1 MHRPSV
7 RLLLV
12 GTVIGAAVLGSS
24 FRADATPAQQRM
36 LASRAQ
42 TATAADVTLPAGFQE
57 SIAFD
62 GLAFPTAVRFSPDGR
77 VFVAQQS
84 GVIKVF
90 DSLSDTTPTVF
101 ADLRN
106 EVDHYWDR
114 GLLGLA
120 LDPNF
125 PTTPNVYAL
134 YTYDAGPG
142 QNPPVWHD
150 ACPNPPGPTTDG
162 CVVSA
167 RLSRMTAS
175 GDTMTGEEQVL
186 LTGWCQQFPSHS
198 IGDVEF
204 GPDGALYLSGGDGAS
219 FTNVDIGQWGGTLPN
234 SQNPVTPKNP
244 CGDPPAGLGGN
255 ESAPSAEGGAL
266 RSLSLHRLAG
276 PTLLNGTVLRVDPAT
291 GDGMPDNPLAA
302 SSGPI
307 ARRIVAEGLR
317 NPFRFAL
324 RPGTDDLW
332 VGDVGWSDWEEVNR
346 NPTPKTTV
354 ANFGWPC
361 YEGNGH
367 QGGYEGFGVD
377 VCSNLYD
384 LEGSNDPSRAR
395 APYYR
400 YNHDNSVV
408 TGDGCSTGSS
418 SITGMAFY
426 ASGTY
431 PSSYSG
437 ALFFADHSRNC
448 IWVMPEGS
456 NGLPD
461 PTKLAAFVSPAAGP
475 VDLVIGPGGDLF
487 YAGFD
492 DGTIRRIRYFSG
504 NQPPIVAATAS
515 KRFGTLPL
523 SVQFDASASHDPDP
537 GDTLSY
543 SWDLNGDGTFGDST
557 SATPTHQYRTAGVF
571 HPSVRVSDDHGGTT
585 RSSLFT
591 IFAGDTPPVPVIDT
605 PAPSFKWTVGKTI
618 AFSGHAGD
626 AEDGG
631 VPRARLS
638 WSAIM
643 HHCPSDCHT
652 HNIQTFTGVARG
664 SFAAPDHEYP
674 SFLQLKLTATDAEG
688 LSASKSVKLNPKT
701 VVLTFNSKPSG
712 LHLGIGTVS
721 ARTPFK
727 HTVIVGSANAVSAAP
742 VQSLNGTEFVFRSW
756 SDGGAETHTIVAPAS
771 PATLTARY
779 ANHRPVAVI
788 SAHPTSGKV
797 PLTVRF
803 DASQSSDV
811 DGDKLKFSWDLNG
824 DGVFGDSKAVR
835 PTRTYTKRGR
845 VTVQLRVRD
854 GRNAFDT
861 AAISIQASRRQTA
874 TASSGAGSWGKE
886 GKMRPPPDQSE
897 VAAKYAL

>member
-1 MHRPSV
+1 MHRPSA
-7 RLLLV
+7 RLLIV
-12 GTVIGAAVLGSS
+12 GTIIGVAVIGSS
-24 FRADATPAQQRM
+24 FRADATPTPAQQHM

-42 TATAADVTLPAGFQE
+42 AATAADVTLPAGFQE

-62 GLAFPTAVRFSPDGR
+62 GLAFPTAFRFSPDGR

-101 ADLRN
+101 ADLGN

-125 PTTPNVYAL
+125 PTTPYVYAL

-142 QNPPVWHD
+142 QNPPVWND
-150 ACPNPPGPTTDG
+150 ACPKPPGPTTDG
-162 CVVSA
+162 CVVTA
-167 RLSRMTAS
+167 RLSRLTAS

-198 IGDVEF
+198 IGDLEF
-204 GPDGALYLSGGDGAS
+204 GPDGALYVSGGDGAS
-219 FTNVDIGQWGGTLPN
+219 FTNVDIGQWGGTLPS

-291 GDGMPDNPLAA
+291 GDAMPDNPLAA
-302 SSGPI
+302 SSDPV
-307 ARRIVAEGLR
+307 AQRIVAEGLR

-332 VGDVGWSDWEEVNR
+332 VGDVGWSDWEEINR

-367 QGGYEGFGVD
+367 QGGYEGFSID
-377 VCSNLYD
+377 ICSNLYD
-384 LEGSNDPSRAR
+384 LESSNNPSRAR

-448 IWVMPEGS
+448 IWVMREGS

-487 YAGFD
+487 YAGYD
-492 DGTIRRIRYFSG
+492 DGTIRRIQYFSG
-504 NQPPIVAATAS
+504 NQPPIVAAAATPKNGAA
-515 KRFGTLPL
+515 PL
-523 SVQFDASASHDPDP
+523 TVHFDASASHDPDP
-537 GDTLSY
+537 GDTLSF
-543 SWDLNGDGTFGDST
+543 SWDLDGDGTFADST
-557 SATPTHQYRTAGVF
+557 SPTPSFIYQQIGTY
-571 HPSVRVSDDHGGTT
+571 HPSVRVSDNNGSTT

-591 IFAGDTPPVPVIDT
+591 ISAGNAPPVPVIDS
-605 PAPSFKWTVGKTI
+605 PDPSLTWAVGDPI
-618 AFSGHAGD
+618 EFSGHADD
-626 AEDGG
+626 AQDGTE
-631 VPRARLS
+631 PASRLN
-638 WSAIM
+638 WSVIV
-643 HHCPSDCHT
+643 HHCPSNCHT
-652 HNIQTFTGVARG
+652 HNIQTFSGVAG
-664 SFAAPDHEYP
+664 DSFAAPDHDYP
-674 SFLQLKLTATDAEG
+674 SFLELKLTATDANG
-688 LSASKSVKLNPKT
+688 LAASTSIELDPKT
-701 VVLTFNSKPSG
+701 VDLTLSSKPAG
-712 LHLGIGTVS
+712 LQLSIGTFS
-721 ARTPFK
+721 GTAPFTR
-727 HTVIVGSANAVSAAP
+727 TVIVNSANSISASD
-742 VQSLNGTEFVFRSW
+742 QTLNGRTYLFSTW
-756 SDGGAETHTIVAPAS
+756 SDGGANAHVINAPAT
-771 PATLTARY
+771 ATQNTATFTRVEHPPI
-779 ANHRPVAVI
+779 AKFSARPNEGG
-788 SAHPTSGKV
+788 T
-797 PLTVRF
+797 PLKVRF
-803 DASQSSDV
+803 NASASTDA
-811 DGDKLKFSWDLNG
+811 DGDHLRFSWDLNG
-824 DGVFGDSKAVR
+824 DRRFGDSLSMDPKHVYREHGKFTVR
-835 PTRTYTKRGR
+835 
-845 VTVQLRVRD
+845 LRVRD
-854 GRNAFDT
+854 GHGGSDT
-861 AAISIQASRRQTA
+861 ATTTIRAQRR
-874 TASSGAGSWGKE
+874 
-886 GKMRPPPDQSE
+886 
-897 VAAKYAL
+897 